1 MGILHSLQLGNLC
14 ISLVVQMHFSNSTVS
29 QAYLKMVKTSKDSS
43 KDKTISIRLSQMMLE
58 ALDARAV
65 LDEKDR
71 TQVIREAIAQYL
83 ELPEESVED
92 RFKVLER
99 EQELISRQVAKLHNR
114 VNEEIKRTDSLE
126 MRLAE
131 LNRILAVFLG
141 RLK

>member
-1 MGILHSLQLGNLC
+1 M
-14 ISLVVQMHFSNSTVS
+14 QMHLSNSTVS

-99 EQELISRQVAKLHNR
+99 EQGLINRQVAKLHNR